1 MIKYLEIK
9 SGKDVVEAYYDKN
22 DDVGEAIDWLIDN
35 NYEIHD
41 KKLSIMPL
49 HISVAID
56 LMRNNTL
63 GVLSSYEDKSPGDII
78 DELKERGY
86 RFIINRRTT
95 DKKYQFVVFYHGEMT
110 EKEIQETKGQK
121 YYYLMVGELV
131 DSLKECVNKMLSDI
145 NEDFLK
151 NTYGGTAKVQILT
164 KEGMIID
171 KMFRGDMMELK
182 TYIQTIMRDGF
193 VVSLDKKSKVF
204 HSPSTIKT
212 VEIKYSNEHEKEQ

>member
-1 MIKYLEIK
+1 
-9 SGKDVVEAYYDKN
+9 
-22 DDVGEAIDWLIDN
+22 
-35 NYEIHD
+35 
-41 KKLSIMPL
+41 
-49 HISVAID
+49 
-56 LMRNNTL
+56 
-63 GVLSSYEDKSPGDII
+63 
-78 DELKERGY
+78 
-86 RFIINRRTT
+86 
-95 DKKYQFVVFYHGEMT
+95 MT